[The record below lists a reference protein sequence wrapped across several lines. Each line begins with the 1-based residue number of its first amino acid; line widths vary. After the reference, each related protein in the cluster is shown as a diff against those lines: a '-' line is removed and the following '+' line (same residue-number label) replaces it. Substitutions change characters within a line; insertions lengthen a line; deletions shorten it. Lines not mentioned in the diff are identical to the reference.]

1 MVFIWHFAIRG
12 SKFITYYGITLSF
25 AYNDVLYDYTINN
38 KDTGSL
44 SIRVS
49 EGYLLR
55 YNTPLL
61 TFTIALILTIISSYM
76 GRWVENRFPRFFG
89 K

>member
-1 MVFIWHFAIRG
+1 MGLHYPLLITMFYMTIPLIIR
-12 SKFITYYGITLSF
+12 TQE
-25 AYNDVLYDYTINN
+25 VL
-38 KDTGSL
+38 G
-44 SIRVS
+44 IRVS

-76 GRWVENRFPRFFG
+76 GRWVENRFP
-89 K
+89 

>member
-1 MVFIWHFAIRG
+1 MFYMTIPLIIR
-12 SKFITYYGITLSF
+12 TQE
-25 AYNDVLYDYTINN
+25 VL
-38 KDTGSL
+38 G
-44 SIRVS
+44 IRVS

-76 GRWVENRFPRFFG
+76 GRFPRFFG